1 MAEERDIEKKSK
13 KVLESRVGDSE
24 SDKSAA
30 MEEAKSYLS
39 QIQAERQSNL
49 DSQSIVNNQEQGN
62 TETMKQAAQIVAL
75 GEAEN
80 LKTQQAQVSSQ
91 TAATLKKYGLGKP
104 GIQRTQSRDVKVSPQ
119 QIIINNNTQSTT
131 TNQVNAVGPV
141 QGRALSFT
149 PGGGED
155 STAAKFKTW
164 IQQSFQRQAEE
175 GVKREKDY
183 KKREWS
189 LSRTG
194 NKMLERLS
202 DIGKSFAESLSPKRI
217 AESFNNDLGMMFKMI
232 GLHKIATNWQN
243 TLRLYAR
250 IEEAVVKFVGFFGIK
265 IPFLSK
271 KSGGDNTNIKIKGL
285 KGAASSKLSGFKRTL
300 IEFLGGDP
308 NNKET
313 STIGGALKNLF
324 MGKGGFIDLLGDKLK
339 ILFEERAESI
349 KAVPPPNFKIAN
361 GDIGA
366 TIGQAFNWVAN
377 LLMAALGGTA
387 GLKSSITSQMT
398 NKALA
403 REQSGGEPGGGS
415 YSKRSF
421 VKDTIIGDAD
431 IFIDKKLSLK
441 TGESLDSSGRYLS
454 NDTSSSYKQSSV
466 IAREISDLG
475 SNKRSPMVITRGLS
489 RLEDAAKSS
498 NNEGAWKNRTIVDPD
513 FVNNFSSLLG
523 MSPEE
528 FCKEYDIKSLPYKFV
543 RRDRDVMEIN
553 RAGDQ
558 GYIQSYA
565 EGKLAGATVDMADS
579 VGLGVPG
586 RLIAGRAVGNGIVG
600 EAYNYGKAFV
610 KGTMNLTAAS
620 KRLALVPGNSKESG
634 IPLPENIAKE
644 FEKYNSIRNGFKV
657 SNAIS
662 LSLAGGL
669 PAALLFNKSLSDIGA
684 DNNYDYR
691 GKKKVGI
698 RFNSMSAKGIAKLK
712 KKLQEVSGTKMDYD
726 NVDENNLRGFTNW
739 ASKQRQA
746 QGKKGW
752 LSVDTEHNAAP
763 KQVEALKRI
772 EENKKARE
780 SEFEAKRENSQVG
793 KFINNLNPVS
803 SSDDSESNSSSSSD
817 GSSSSSSGGGIK
829 GFFGKV
835 GDTTK
840 NLGKKVYG
848 KARDFTATSIKSHSG
863 VDVIANKYVDLL
875 AKDEDLDL
883 TRDQAAGIIAALSKF
898 NLLGYGDGNSVS
910 NNKSPFERTIK
921 KDKYDEYLSGFDKN
935 VIDLKNSKNE
945 DEPIKYGFGFLKNDL
960 LKNHPSILEKIK
972 ATKSAENS
980 AEVTLSD
987 YLSEGKN
994 KPDEYDYKNV
1004 RDLAKEILEFKKA
1017 SKKGTPVPNQAKMA
1031 EIRNHKSNNSVD
1043 TINKNLPNGGQYQ
1056 AGNGANLRT
1065 TTATADVKV
1074 ANKPISESN
1083 VQRGVSNGNVR
1094 VDDSREKALNE
1105 ISTNL
1110 NSANK
1115 SAAQATLNTLG
1126 TADSAQRNNNIT
1138 FNTTNTTVIS
1148 PDSSNSSGDSR
1159 LTK

>member
-13 KVLESRVGDSE
+13 KVLESRVGESE

-62 TETMKQAAQIVAL
+62 TETIKQAAQIVAQ

-349 KAVPPPNFKIAN
+349 KAVPPPNFKVAN

-387 GLKSSITSQMT
+387 GLKSSITSQMS

-403 REQSGGEPGGGS
+403 REQSGGEPDGGS

-421 VKDTIIGDAD
+421 VKDTIVGDAD

-513 FVNNFSSLLG
+513 FINNFSSLLG

-543 RRDRDVMEIN
+543 RRDRDVMEIH

-586 RLIAGRAVGNGIVG
+586 RLISGRAVGNGIVG
-600 EAYNYGKAFV
+600 SAYNYGKAFV

-644 FEKYNSIRNGFKV
+644 FEKYSSLRNGFKV
-657 SNAIS
+657 SSAIS

-712 KKLQEVSGTKMDYD
+712 KKLQEVSGTKMEYD

-803 SSDDSESNSSSSSD
+803 SSDDSESNSSSS
-817 GSSSSSSGGGIK
+817 GGSSSGGGIK

-848 KARDFTATSIKSHSG
+848 KARDLTATSIKSHSG
-863 VDVIANKYVDLL
+863 VNVIANKYVDLL
-875 AKDEDLDL
+875 AKDKDLDL

-898 NLLGYGDGNSVS
+898 NLLGYGDGNSAS

-935 VIDLKNSKNE
+935 VISLKNSKNE

-960 LKNHPSILEKIK
+960 LKNHPSVLEKIK

-1004 RDLAKEILEFKKA
+1004 RDLAKEILEFKKV

-1031 EIRNHKSNNSVD
+1031 EIRNYKSNNSVD
-1043 TINKNLPNGGQYQ
+1043 TINKNLSNGGQYQ

-1083 VQRGVSNGNVR
+1083 VQRGVSNGKVR
-1094 VDDSREKALNE
+1094 VDDSNEKALKE
-1105 ISTNL
+1105 
-1110 NSANK
+1110 
-1115 SAAQATLNTLG
+1115 AAVNMNGACNYVGKATLNTLG

-1138 FNTTNTTVIS
+1138 FNTTNNTVMS

>member
-62 TETMKQAAQIVAL
+62 TETIKQAAQIVAL

-131 TNQVNAVGPV
+131 TNQVNAAGPV

-271 KSGGDNTNIKIKGL
+271 KSGGDNTNVKIKGL

-339 ILFEERAESI
+339 ILFEERAESV
-349 KAVPPPNFKIAN
+349 KAVPPPNFKVAN

-377 LLMAALGGTA
+377 ILMAALGGTA

-398 NKALA
+398 NKALT

-421 VKDTIIGDAD
+421 IKDTIVGDAD

-523 MSPEE
+523 MSPEK

-558 GYIQSYA
+558 GYVQSYV

-586 RLIAGRAVGNGIVG
+586 RLIAGRPVGNGIIG
-600 EAYNYGKAFV
+600 ETYNYGKAFV

-620 KRLALVPGNSKESG
+620 KRLALVPGNSKETG

-644 FEKYNSIRNGFKV
+644 FESYSSLRKGFKTV
-657 SNAIS
+657 GTI
-662 LSLAGGL
+662 AGFAN
-669 PAALLFNKSLSDIGA
+669 PMAALLFTNNMADIGA
-684 DNNYDYR
+684 DANYDYR

-698 RFNSMSAKGIAKLK
+698 RFNSMSARGIAKLK
-712 KKLQEVSGTKMDYD
+712 KKLQEVSGTKMNYD

-763 KQVEALKRI
+763 KQVEALQRI

-793 KFINNLNPVS
+793 KFINNLNPIS
-803 SSDDSESNSSSSSD
+803 SNNESSDSDS
-817 GSSSSSSGGGIK
+817 SSSSSSGGSSGGGVK
-829 GFFGKV
+829 GFFGKAA
-835 GDTTK
+835 DATK
-840 NLGKKVYG
+840 NLGKKAYG
-848 KARDFTATSIKSHSG
+848 KMRDFTATTLKGHSG

-875 AKDEDLDL
+875 AKDKDLDL

-1004 RDLAKEILEFKKA
+1004 RDLAKEILEFKKV
-1017 SKKGTPVPNQAKMA
+1017 SKKSTSVPSQTKMA
-1031 EIRNHKSNNSVD
+1031 EIRNHKSNSVD
-1043 TINKNLPNGGQYQ
+1043 TINKNLSNGGQYQ

-1083 VQRGVSNGNVR
+1083 IQRGVSNGNVR
-1094 VDDSREKALNE
+1094 VDDSDKKALKE
-1105 ISTNL
+1105 IFVNTTESCNNL
-1110 NSANK
+1110 GNASVNNIA
-1115 SAAQATLNTLG
+1115 
-1126 TADSAQRNNNIT
+1126 TADLASRTGNININNT
-1138 FNTTNTTVIS
+1138 YNTVVSKDS
-1148 PDSSNSSGDSR
+1148 PNSSGDSR

>member
-175 GVKREKDY
+175 GIKREKDY

-361 GDIGA
+361 GDIGV

-421 VKDTIIGDAD
+421 VKDTIVGDAD

-498 NNEGAWKNRTIVDPD
+498 NNEGAWKNRTVVDPD

-586 RLIAGRAVGNGIVG
+586 RLTAGRAVGNGIVG

-1043 TINKNLPNGGQYQ
+1043 IINKNLPNGGQYQ

-1126 TADSAQRNNNIT
+1126 TADSAQQNNNIT

>member
-62 TETMKQAAQIVAL
+62 TETIKQAAQIVAL

-149 PGGGED
+149 PGGDED

-271 KSGGDNTNIKIKGL
+271 KSGGDNTNVKIKGL

-313 STIGGALKNLF
+313 STVGGALKNLF

-339 ILFEERAESI
+339 ILFEERAESV
-349 KAVPPPNFKIAN
+349 KAVPPPNFKVAN

-377 LLMAALGGTA
+377 ILMAALGGTA

-398 NKALA
+398 NKALT

-421 VKDTIIGDAD
+421 IKDTIVGDAD

-558 GYIQSYA
+558 GYVQSYV

-586 RLIAGRAVGNGIVG
+586 RLIAGRAVGNGIIG
-600 EAYNYGKAFV
+600 ETYNYGKALV

-620 KRLALVPGNSKESG
+620 KRLALVPGNSKETG

-644 FEKYNSIRNGFKV
+644 FESYSSLRNGLKV
-657 SNAIS
+657 GSAIGIG
-662 LSLAGGL
+662 AGNPL
-669 PAALLFNKSLSDIGA
+669 AALLFSNNIADKGA
-684 DNNYDYR
+684 DTLYNYK
-691 GKKKVGI
+691 GKKKIGI
-698 RFNSMSAKGIAKLK
+698 RFNSMSARGIAKLK
-712 KKLQEVSGTKMDYD
+712 KKLQEVSGTKMNYD

-763 KQVEALKRI
+763 KQVEALQRI

-803 SSDDSESNSSSSSD
+803 SDNESSGSDSSSSNSS
-817 GSSSSSSGGGIK
+817 GSSGGGVK
-829 GFFGKV
+829 GFLRSAV
-835 GDTTK
+835 DTTK
-840 NLGKKVYG
+840 NLGKKAYG
-848 KARDFTATSIKSHSG
+848 KLRDFTATSIKGHSG

-875 AKDEDLDL
+875 AKDKDLDL

-898 NLLGYGDGNSVS
+898 NLLGYGDGSSVS

-1004 RDLAKEILEFKKA
+1004 RDLAKEILEFKKV
-1017 SKKGTPVPNQAKMA
+1017 SKKSTSAPNQAKMA
-1031 EIRNHKSNNSVD
+1031 EIRNHKSNVD

-1056 AGNGANLRT
+1056 TGNGANLRT

-1074 ANKPISESN
+1074 ANKPIPESN
-1083 VQRGVSNGNVR
+1083 IQRGVSNGNIR
-1094 VDDSREKALNE
+1094 TDDSDKKALKE
-1105 ISTNL
+1105 IFVNTTESCNNL
-1110 NSANK
+1110 GNASVNNIA
-1115 SAAQATLNTLG
+1115 
-1126 TADSAQRNNNIT
+1126 TADLVSRTGNININNT
-1138 FNTTNTTVIS
+1138 YSTVVSQDS
-1148 PDSSNSSGDSR
+1148 PNSSGDSR